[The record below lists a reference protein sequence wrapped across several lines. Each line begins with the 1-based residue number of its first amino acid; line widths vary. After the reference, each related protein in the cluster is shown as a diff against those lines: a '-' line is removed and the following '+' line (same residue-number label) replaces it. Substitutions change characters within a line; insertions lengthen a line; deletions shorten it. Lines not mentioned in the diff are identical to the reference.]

1 MLRTRCC
8 VRVTR
13 TFTLTPKKEQQ
24 KSKVNFNYELISF
37 QKFDKTSNNR
47 IKLNAMLISPSNWR
61 LKKIQLNHVAR
72 WKIKICT
79 IDGKLCV
86 GSINKQ
92 SNTVYFLLDTDTN
105 TSSKTIL
112 HTHSEGPIGTLPGI
126 LTITTGPR
134 FWFSFPLKLASSTII
149 NLRMIETGIINPR
162 NNGNNLWTGHVI
174 TITQLA
180 SS

>member
-79 IDGKLCV
+79 IDRKLCV

-92 SNTVYFLLDTDTN
+92 WNTVHFLLDT
-105 TSSKTIL
+105 
-112 HTHSEGPIGTLPGI
+112 HTLVVKQFCMHISRGPLVHY
-126 LTITTGPR
+126 LA
-134 FWFSFPLKLASSTII
+134 FWLLRRDQGFGFLFP
-149 NLRMIETGIINPR
+149 
-162 NNGNNLWTGHVI
+162 
-174 TITQLA
+174 
-180 SS
+180 